1 MIQEDFLV
9 KIKKELCKYSNIP
22 KVLCDYIENVIK
34 KDAKEHLIPEIKNK
48 KKRKIVLDTLDNL
61 FKKASNI
68 TKLSPADIIKALDFH
83 SKDTDLARIDA
94 TFAELRTINFL
105 SNLNLYNIT
114 PLQAKKGEK
123 CADIIATGGSDKY
136 VIEVFCKIS
145 QSSPQTEDELIKDLE
160 NNTILN
166 HPYTYEDDL
175 FQYYIDKSVLKKI
188 QLDNTA
194 KKYKCNKRIMV
205 LVLNDQNIF
214 GFLTPDECTKILS
227 KISTE
232 LDWGS
237 NYYFAIVTGLV
248 SLDIIYPPITL

>member
-1 MIQEDFLV
+1 MEGKLLL
-9 KIKKELCKYSNIP
+9 KIKKELSKYQNIP
-22 KVLCDYIENVIK
+22 KDLYNYIENVFK
-34 KDAKEHLIPEIKNK
+34 KGAQEHLLPVIAVK
-48 KKRKIVLDTLDNL
+48 KERKIVLEKIDNL

-68 TKLSPADIIKALDFH
+68 TELSPADIIKALDFH
-83 SKDTDLARIDA
+83 SKDTDIASLDA
-94 TFAELRTINFL
+94 AIAELRTINFL

-175 FQYYIDKSVLKKI
+175 FQYYIDKSILKKI

-227 KISTE
+227 KISIE